1 MCVEHWH
8 AWKTEILCS
17 GSAFSYFFNSVSLK
31 TLSRVPPPSFLFS
44 LLPSLGFALGAAV
57 HVAFPPPWH
66 RGVFPRQPQ
75 SSRGGQSSI
84 SSPLPVRNKE
94 RRGCAPGAEGAFR
107 SARLHFGN
115 RPRLVGFAVCVADY
129 LSPPLSFLPFSASPS
144 HVTPPLLLTFTISK
158 REKLKKEKS
167 CASPNTIRDDRGPI
181 NSSYCTSFLIF
192 TSAALVH
199 RTRLHRCPTWTRP
212 GCRTSAA

>member
-1 MCVEHWH
+1 MAQGSFPPAASELPWRAEFHLFSSSRSEQRAQGVR
-8 AWKTEILCS
+8 TRSRRRVPL
-17 GSAFSYFFNSVSLK
+17 GSASLRK
-31 TLSRVPPPSFLFS
+31 QTPASGIRCL
-44 LLPSLGFALGAAV
+44 
-57 HVAFPPPWH
+57 
-66 RGVFPRQPQ
+66 
-75 SSRGGQSSI
+75 
-84 SSPLPVRNKE
+84 
-94 RRGCAPGAEGAFR
+94 RRR
-107 SARLHFGN
+107 
-115 RPRLVGFAVCVADY
+115 
-129 LSPPLSFLPFSASPS
+129 LSFTAPFSASPS